1 MPSFAYEPMS
11 PAGAT
16 PGVIEAPD
24 RASAVR
30 MLLDRGI
37 TPRSV
42 RVHGGGAAAKKAGVG
57 VEKKV
62 GGVGSAA
69 AGGGAV
75 GAAKSSAGG
84 SGTRGSG
91 LSVGGF
97 GGERRVSR
105 ARMASLIG
113 ELATAINAGLPL
125 VQALATLRRAF
136 RNELDPGRRMLDH
149 LIGEVEHGRSF
160 AEAAQS
166 WGKPFGDL
174 TIGMIRTGEASGR
187 LGEVLAEAAVLL
199 ERDQQLRRSLM
210 SATLYP
216 LILLGLV
223 SVSVVIVV
231 TVIVPRVLAPLAGRV
246 SASDLPL
253 PTRMVTGVADA
264 VGSYWW
270 AMLLG
275 VGFVVFWFSRWRATE
290 AGRMVI
296 DRALLG
302 TPVVGRLVR
311 DVAVARFTR
320 TLSTLL
326 GAGLPVLTSLRITR
340 ATLGN
345 AVLEAEIERAGDDV
359 AHGASLSEPLD
370 RCGRFPPLLTQ
381 IVSVGERTGR
391 LAEMLKGAAD
401 AMEGRTQ
408 QSLKVVSTVLPPLLV
423 VVLAVVVGFVIAAV
437 ILPLLELQEYIDAM

>member
-1 MPSFAYEPMS
+1 MS
-11 PAGAT
+11 PAGAS
-16 PGVIEAPD
+16 PGVIDAPD

-30 MLLDRGI
+30 LLIDRGI

-42 RVHGGGAAAKKAGVG
+42 RAQDGGGGGGGGGGGDRRSDRGGGGGGDGAVAVSKAVA
-57 VEKKV
+57 VEKK
-62 GGVGSAA
+62 SAS
-69 AGGGAV
+69 GGAV
-75 GAAKSSAGG
+75 PRGG
-84 SGTRGSG
+84 SDWMGI
-91 LSVGGF
+91 

-105 ARMASLIG
+105 ARMASLMG

-136 RNELDPGRRMLDH
+136 RNEGDPARRMLDH

-166 WGKPFGDL
+166 WGKPFGEL
-174 TIGMIRTGEASGR
+174 TIGMIRAGEASGR
-187 LGEVLAEAAVLL
+187 LGQVLAEAAKLL

-210 SATLYP
+210 NATLYP

-253 PTRMVTGVADA
+253 PTRMVTGVADV

-270 AMLLG
+270 ALLLG
-275 VGFVVFWFSRWRATE
+275 VGFVVFWFSRWRAT
-290 AGRMVI
+290 AGGRMAI
-296 DRALLG
+296 DRAMLG

-320 TLSTLL
+320 TFATLL

-345 AVLEAEIERAGDDV
+345 AVLEEEIERAGDDV

-391 LAEMLKGAAD
+391 LAEMLSGAAE
-401 AMEGRTQ
+401 AMEQRTQ
-408 QSLKVVSTVLPPLLV
+408 QSLKVVSTVLPPMLV